1 MQLLHPADVS
11 HWQLVY
17 LAASGL
23 EAGLVQGLLQ
33 QQRILVFTN
42 GQYLAGA
49 AGELPLTELGVRLL
63 VPQQQYQEARA
74 VIEQYLSQLKHEPAQ
89 WLCQCGELNYQSF
102 EICWSCHQE
111 HNETKSE

>member
-11 HWQLVY
+11 QWQQVY
-17 LAASGL
+17 LAANGL

-33 QQRILVFTN
+33 QRSILVRDN

-49 AGELPLTELGVRLL
+49 AGELPLTELGVKLL
-63 VPQQQYQEARA
+63 VPQQQFNEARA

-89 WLCQCGELNYQSF
+89 WQCHCGELNYQTF
-102 EICWSCHQE
+102 EICWSCHQD
-111 HNETKSE
+111 HNETQSE